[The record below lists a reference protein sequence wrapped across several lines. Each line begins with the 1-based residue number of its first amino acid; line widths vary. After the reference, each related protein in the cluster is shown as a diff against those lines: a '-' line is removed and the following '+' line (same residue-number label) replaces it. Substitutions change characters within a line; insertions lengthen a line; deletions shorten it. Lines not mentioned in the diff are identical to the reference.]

1 MISRDGVII
10 RIAAES
16 IRICSRP
23 SKGVTVMKFA
33 GDDKVVTLAT
43 VPHEDE
49 NSENSDEIV
58 ELSEASTGAEEA
70 PAEE

>member
-16 IRICSRP
+16 IRLCSRP
-23 SKGVTVMKFA
+23 SKGVTVMKLS

-43 VPHEDE
+43 APHEEEKDE
-49 NSENSDEIV
+49 TPEV
-58 ELSEASTGAEEA
+58 AETEG
-70 PAEE
+70 EETEKTTEE